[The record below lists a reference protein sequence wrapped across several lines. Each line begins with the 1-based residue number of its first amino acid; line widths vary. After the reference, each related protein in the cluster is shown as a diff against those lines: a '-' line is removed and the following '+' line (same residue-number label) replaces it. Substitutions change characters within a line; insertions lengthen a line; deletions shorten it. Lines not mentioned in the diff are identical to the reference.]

1 MKNRFVK
8 KKYGFISLVVI
19 NQEYLTEV
27 IEVIVK
33 DRDKEGWGSKKRQI
47 EHSLTVERFLNSI
60 TMVTKKDDFLV
71 CIASGFTCETVPQFN
86 DNLMTQFSEGKGYKG
101 IKTIPVVENTFVG
114 ACK

>member
-8 KKYGFISLVVI
+8 KKYGFINLVVI

-47 EHSLTVERFLNSI
+47 EHSVTVERSLNSI
-60 TMVTKKDDFLV
+60 SMVTKKR
-71 CIASGFTCETVPQFN
+71 
-86 DNLMTQFSEGKGYKG
+86 
-101 IKTIPVVENTFVG
+101 
-114 ACK
+114 

>member
-8 KKYGFISLVVI
+8 KKYRFINLVVI

-47 EHSLTVERFLNSI
+47 EHSVTVERSLNSI
-60 TMVTKKDDFLV
+60 SMVTKKDDFLV

-86 DNLMTQFSEGKGYKG
+86 NLMIQFSEGKGCKG
-101 IKTIPVVENTFVG
+101 IKTIPVVENTFVD